1 MGFFLNKVNLIFW
14 MKRML
19 FIMNWFDEKMKS
31 FDVKVHK
38 AENYIDYRSRKKKE
52 GDVEEMNEKKETESN
67 MKRIKKDFH
76 GWQFL
81 SII

>member
-1 MGFFLNKVNLIFW
+1 

-38 AENYIDYRSRKKKE
+38 AENYIDYRSRKKDE